1 MMMQVLLT
9 RRKDREEM
17 RQSSESGCLLIW
29 KRLLDTLTKY
39 IENPADAPD
48 REGAAEDLNVEHAQL
63 LLFLFHSL
71 QLMQKKS
78 ILLLCAQ
85 TLIQAAHVA
94 FSIVP
99 LRDAQ
104 LVLLARVLLLLEYL
118 IKNLYD
124 APASMLEQIQ
134 WNLLASA
141 GLSGDGCKVCDL
153 YSTAFQHQC
162 SFLFVFD
169 FYLICVS
176 LIHSNFCV
184 GRH

>member
-1 MMMQVLLT
+1 MQVLLA

-29 KRLLDTLTKY
+29 KRLLDTLIKY
-39 IENPADAPD
+39 IENPADAVD
-48 REGAAEDLNVEHAQL
+48 RDGAAEDLNVEHAQL

-85 TLIQAAHVA
+85 TLIQAAHIA

-99 LRDAQ
+99 LRDVQ

-141 GLSGDGCKVCDL
+141 GLSSDGSKVHL
-153 YSTAFQHQC
+153 LTALHFNINIHIH
-162 SFLFVFD
+162 FLFSPNCIELRSYPYFKLT
-169 FYLICVS
+169 LI
-176 LIHSNFCV
+176 
-184 GRH
+184 RY

>member
-1 MMMQVLLT
+1 MQVLLA

-29 KRLLDTLTKY
+29 KRLLDTLVKY
-39 IENPADAPD
+39 IENPADATD
-48 REGAAEDLNVEHAQL
+48 RDGAVEDLNVEHAQL
-63 LLFLFHSL
+63 QRVEEEEQ

-99 LRDAQ
+99 LRDVQ

-141 GLSGDGCKVCDL
+141 GLSGDGCKVRN
-153 YSTAFQHQC
+153 
-162 SFLFVFD
+162 V
-169 FYLICVS
+169 
-176 LIHSNFCV
+176 HSVIFKNQSKIV
-184 GRH
+184 KIALNIS